1 MGAGAGAQKI
11 TTDVTGNDTAG
22 MVAGMV
28 ASGVTAKGLNGIEAE
43 ANKLAKAPK
52 GIDGVTEGAGNLAED
67 VISESGVN
75 IRGAGDESG
84 SKTIN
89 GLNIIDGKVDGK
101 IPLAEYK
108 KYRVDS
114 VHNIDSD
121 TMTLGKYEPTIRA
134 DGTKDFSIPGPGAYT
149 VKAGDT
155 TYFSLGTEW
164 DKITDTYGL
173 DVAGQNMFDYF
184 NKPALDDAINAGK
197 EIRFSHNPE
206 AYGECALK
214 WEWDY
219 LQEKHGYFALEK
231 KGDFWYATK

>member
-1 MGAGAGAQKI
+1 MAFIFCQPEIYRNELYQDKIFMQGVRPIGADNKI
-11 TTDVTGNDTAG
+11 FPSEQAPTEYFIIHSCMSHSNSKI
-22 MVAGMV
+22 VA
-28 ASGVTAKGLNGIEAE
+28 
-43 ANKLAKAPK
+43 
-52 GIDGVTEGAGNLAED
+52 
-67 VISESGVN
+67 IS
-75 IRGAGDESG
+75 
-84 SKTIN
+84 
-89 GLNIIDGKVDGK
+89 
-101 IPLAEYK
+101 
-108 KYRVDS
+108 
-114 VHNIDSD
+114 
-121 TMTLGKYEPTIRA
+121 
-134 DGTKDFSIPGPGAYT
+134 T